1 MWVTVG
7 GGVAV
12 DVGDGVCVA
21 VGRGGGVGDSV
32 GVAVGGGEGVGDGV
46 LVAVGRGE
54 GVLVTG
60 ASAASATVAAG
71 SISGASSPQAASTAS
86 AAAVA
91 AMPPTIRN
99 MKDSPCRKCHLPHS
113 TTRTTLILSNQRRGS
128 VYFCGMTAGGGQLSK
143 AVRPIAQREIPAYA
157 GMTRPGGNLAVR
169 IRRLFIETPATRW
182 TERNRRSDPG

>member
-21 VGRGGGVGDSV
+21 VGGGVGAGDGV

-71 SISGASSPQAASTAS
+71 SISGASSPQAASATS
-86 AAAVA
+86 AAAA
-91 AMPPTIRN
+91 TAMPAITRN
-99 MKDSPCRKCHLPHS
+99 MKDSPCRKCRLPHS
-113 TTRTTLILSNQRRGS
+113 TTRTILTLSNQRRGS

-143 AVRPIAQREIPAYA
+143 AVRPIAQREIPAY
-157 GMTRPGGNLAVR
+157 GDL
-169 IRRLFIETPATRW
+169 
-182 TERNRRSDPG
+182 